1 MSLLPT
7 TENID
12 TDDNDDDDDENGT
25 MHSPFKPLGN
35 SSDTAD
41 ISLGSA
47 GIEPNLRSELQNLEK
62 NFSQGQREKLKID
75 EEDIMN
81 DAMAYYKD
89 KDFDPRK
96 KLRILYK
103 EQAAADTGGG
113 GGGGGHSTILY
124 STTECNFRHLF
135 SR

>member
-1 MSLLPT
+1 MEGSFNQAVMSLLPT

-12 TDDNDDDDDENGT
+12 TDDDDDDNDM
-25 MHSPFKPLGN
+25 MHSPFEPMGN

-41 ISLGSA
+41 LSLVSA
-47 GIEPNLRSELQNLEK
+47 GIKPDLRSELQNLQK

-81 DAMAYYKD
+81 DAVAYYKD

-96 KLRILYK
+96 KLRVFKI
-103 EQAAADTGGG
+103 
-113 GGGGGHSTILY
+113 
-124 STTECNFRHLF
+124 
-135 SR
+135 

>member
-1 MSLLPT
+1 MFPDKSRDSLKACLQVEGSFNQAVMSLLPT

-12 TDDNDDDDDENGT
+12 TDDDDDDNDM
-25 MHSPFKPLGN
+25 MHSPFEPMGN

-41 ISLGSA
+41 LSLVSA
-47 GIEPNLRSELQNLEK
+47 GIKPDLRSELQNLQK

-81 DAMAYYKD
+81 DAVAYYKD

-96 KLRILYK
+96 KLRVFKI
-103 EQAAADTGGG
+103 
-113 GGGGGHSTILY
+113 
-124 STTECNFRHLF
+124 
-135 SR
+135 

>member
-12 TDDNDDDDDENGT
+12 TDDNDDDDDENDT
-25 MHSPFKPLGN
+25 MHSPCKPLGN

-75 EEDIMN
+75 EDIMN

-89 KDFDPRK
+89 KDFDPRE

-103 EQAAADTGGG
+103 EQAADTGGG
-113 GGGGGHSTILY
+113 GGGEGGHSTILY

-135 SR
+135 LG